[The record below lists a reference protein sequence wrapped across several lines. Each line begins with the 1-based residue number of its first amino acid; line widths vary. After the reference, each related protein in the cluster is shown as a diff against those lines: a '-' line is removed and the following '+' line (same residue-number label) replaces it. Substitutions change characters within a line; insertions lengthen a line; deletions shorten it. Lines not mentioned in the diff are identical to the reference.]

1 MPLIQL
7 GRTIMKTDLNLQDA
21 DGFYEQLLNAHE
33 GLSADQS
40 EQLNMRLILLL
51 ANQVGDASI
60 LRDCIESA
68 KNSDRYCL
76 EPRKLGASPVKS

>member
-1 MPLIQL
+1 VPLIQFGL
-7 GRTIMKTDLNLQDA
+7 TTMKTELNLQDA

-33 GLSADQS
+33 GLNAEQS

-51 ANQVGDASI
+51 ANQVGNASV

-68 KNSDRYCL
+68 SQR
-76 EPRKLGASPVKS
+76 A

>member
-1 MPLIQL
+1 M
-7 GRTIMKTDLNLQDA
+7 MKTELNLQDA

-33 GLSADQS
+33 GLSSEQS

-60 LRDCIESA
+60 LRDCIQ
-68 KNSDRYCL
+68 
-76 EPRKLGASPVKS
+76 